1 MNLICRFICIV
12 YINVKSYGASYFQL
26 RSSLNLDDRV
36 HKANIFF
43 LRFTSPRFTSPRLI
57 MKVSEKISFD
67 FSENGHQFHKT

>member
-43 LRFTSPRFTSPRLI
+43 CVLQVLVLLVR
-57 MKVSEKISFD
+57 V
-67 FSENGHQFHKT
+67 